1 MRSSGDETVMKLR
14 GKSQPIRSSPCVACG
29 NPPVPVS
36 KKEILNIV
44 GKCYWF
50 YVALFCFFTQTI
62 AKALKPGLKWF
73 CLERNI

>member
-36 KKEILNIV
+36 KKEILNTSLENV
-44 GKCYWF
+44 TGFMSLCS
-50 YVALFCFFTQTI
+50 VSL
-62 AKALKPGLKWF
+62 LKQ
-73 CLERNI
+73 